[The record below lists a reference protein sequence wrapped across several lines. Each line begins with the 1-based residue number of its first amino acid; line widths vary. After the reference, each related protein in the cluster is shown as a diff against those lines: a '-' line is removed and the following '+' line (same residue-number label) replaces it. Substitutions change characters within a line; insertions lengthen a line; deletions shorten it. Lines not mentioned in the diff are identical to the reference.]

1 MFKKY
6 TEVIIAKRDFEK
18 NQKGLEKI
26 KEEVE
31 KNQKTLKK
39 VQKDIDT
46 FECLV
51 EDRKAVNQRSIRE
64 QIELTKNKKELKK
77 EIEVMEAQIENL
89 EERILLLNEKR
100 DEFQEFEEEVEIDLQ
115 AQAKA
120 PPINENID
128 PLYTLENI
136 DEQLHR
142 YYQSFNKDKSTFA
155 FRISGM
161 MERLI
166 ELLYENHFNI
176 RKYEN
181 RKRSDYHVSGPG
193 DADIMFPEIKFFFDF
208 LESKDYPV
216 YENIKSFV
224 HLFFSYHIETEY
236 QEELY
241 KYPFLH
247 NLQPEDQNAEK
258 MARLFLIN
266 DGIEA
271 AISNFTFQYA
281 AKKFGIEITYNEID
295 QHLEEQKRILKI
307 ERLERNAKV
316 ITEEEKSL
324 QLSQINFDLL
334 NGIDFELFVGNV
346 LQKLGFI
353 VTQTKGSG
361 DQGVDL
367 IALKNDKKYA
377 IQTKRYA
384 SNVSNTAIQ
393 EAVAGKDYYAADYAW
408 VITNS
413 DYTKGA
419 REISQATNTL
429 LWNGNKLKEMVEF
442 AEY

>member
-6 TEVIIAKRDFEK
+6 AEVVIAKRDYEK

-26 KEEVE
+26 KEEVD
-31 KNQKTLKK
+31 KNQKILKK
-39 VQKDIDT
+39 SQKDIDT
-46 FECLV
+46 FEGLV

-64 QIELTKNKKELKK
+64 QIELTKNSKKLKK
-77 EIEVMEAQIENL
+77 EIEIMEIEIDNL
-89 EERILLLNEKR
+89 EARILLLNEKR
-100 DEFQEFEEEVEIDLQ
+100 DEFQEFETDVEMELQ

-120 PPINENID
+120 SPINENIN
-128 PLYTLENI
+128 PLYMLETV
-136 DEQLHR
+136 DEQLYL
-142 YYQSFNKDKSTFA
+142 YYQSFIKDKNTFA

-166 ELLYENHFNI
+166 ELLYEDHFNI

-181 RKRSDYHVSGPG
+181 RIQNYYHVSGPG
-193 DADIMFPEIKFFFDF
+193 DADLIFPEIKFFFDF
-208 LESKDYPV
+208 LESKKYPV
-216 YENIKSFV
+216 YENLKSFV
-224 HLFFSYHIETEY
+224 HLFFSYHIEAEY
-236 QEELY
+236 QENLY

-247 NLQPEDQNAEK
+247 TLQPEDQNAEK

-271 AISNFTFQYA
+271 SISNFTFQHA
-281 AKKFGIEITYNEID
+281 AKKIGIEITYDEID
-295 QHLEEQKRILKI
+295 KHLDEQRKILKI
-307 ERLERNAKV
+307 ERLERNTKV
-316 ITEEEKSL
+316 LIEEEKAL

-377 IQTKRYA
+377 IQTKRYS

-393 EAVAGKDYYAADYAW
+393 EAIAGKDYYAADYAW

-413 DYTKGA
+413 DYTKSA
-419 REISQATNTL
+419 REIAQATKTL
-429 LWNGNKLKEMVEF
+429 LWNGNKLKEMLEF

>member
-1 MFKKY
+1 MLKKY
-6 TEVIIAKRDFEK
+6 AEAIVAKRDFEK

-26 KEEVE
+26 KEEVD
-31 KNQKTLKK
+31 KNQKILKK
-39 VQKDIDT
+39 VQKDVDT
-46 FECLV
+46 FERLV
-51 EDRKAVNQRSIRE
+51 EDRKSVNQRSIRE
-64 QIELTKNKKELKK
+64 QIELTKSKKELKK
-77 EIEVMEAQIENL
+77 EIEIMENEIEDL
-89 EERILLLNEKR
+89 ELRILLLKEKR
-100 DEFQEFEEEVEIDLQ
+100 DEFHEFEEEVEIDLK
-115 AQAKA
+115 AQANV
-120 PPINENID
+120 PPLNDDIN
-128 PLYTLENI
+128 PLYTLETV

-142 YYQSFNKDKSTFA
+142 YYQSFMKDYNVSS
-155 FRISGM
+155 FRIVGM

-166 ELLYENHFNI
+166 ELLNEDHFNI
-176 RKYEN
+176 RKYED
-181 RKRSDYHVSGPG
+181 RVRSEYHIPGPG
-193 DADIMFPEIKFFFDF
+193 DGDSAFPSIKFFFDF

-216 YENIKSFV
+216 YKNLKSFV
-224 HLFFSYHIETEY
+224 QLFFDYHVEEEY
-236 QEELY
+236 QQKLY

-247 NLQPEDQNAEK
+247 NLQPEDQNPEK

-266 DGIEA
+266 EGKDGYVDTFVFYNA
-271 AISNFTFQYA
+271 AEKLGLKLSSD
-281 AKKFGIEITYNEID
+281 EIHN
-295 QHLEEQKRILKI
+295 HLEKQKEILKI
-307 ERLERNAKV
+307 ERLERNAKI

-334 NGIDFELFVGNV
+334 NGIDFEIFVGNV
-346 LQKLGFI
+346 LQKLGFT

-377 IQTKRYA
+377 IQTKRYS

-419 REISQATNTL
+419 REIAQATNTL
-429 LWNGNKLKEMVEF
+429 LWNGNKLRDMVVF
-442 AEY
+442 ADY

>member
-31 KNQKTLKK
+31 KNQKILKK

-46 FECLV
+46 FERLV

-64 QIELTKNKKELKK
+64 QIELTKSKKELKK
-77 EIEVMEAQIENL
+77 EIEVMEAKIESL
-89 EERILLLNEKR
+89 EERILLLNVKR
-100 DEFQEFEEEVEIDLQ
+100 DEFQEFEEEVEIVLQ

-120 PPINENID
+120 PPISKKIN
-128 PLYTLENI
+128 PLYTLETV
-136 DEQLHR
+136 DEQLHH
-142 YYQSFNKDKSTFA
+142 YYQSFIKDYNISS

-166 ELLYENHFNI
+166 ELLYEDHFNI

-181 RKRSDYHVSGPG
+181 RKQNDYYVSGPG
-193 DADIMFPEIKFFFDF
+193 DAEIAFPSIKFFFDF
-208 LESKDYPV
+208 LESKEYPV
-216 YENIKSFV
+216 YENLKSFV
-224 HLFFSYHIETEY
+224 HLFFSYHLEAEY
-236 QEELY
+236 QEDLY

-247 NLQPEDQNAEK
+247 ALQPEDQNAEK
-258 MARLFLIN
+258 MARLFLMN

-271 AISNFTFQYA
+271 SISNFTFQYA
-281 AKKFGIEITYNEID
+281 AKKFGVEITYDEID
-295 QHLEEQKRILKI
+295 KHLEEQKKILKI

-346 LQKLGFI
+346 LQKLGFT

-377 IQTKRYA
+377 IQTKRYS

-393 EAVAGKDYYAADYAW
+393 EAVAGKNYYTADYAW

-419 REISQATNTL
+419 REIAQATNTL
-429 LWNGNKLKEMVEF
+429 LWNGNKLKEMLEF